1 MQNPVATF
9 KSPSGQSPGA
19 TLKARH
25 PQVDNDPD
33 CEDVAVSSDFEDVSP
48 CKLPVIMCAVCVC
61 AVLVAVLCVVC
72 RVSCVVCRV
81 LRAV

>member
-33 CEDVAVSSDFEDVSP
+33 CEDVAVSSDFEDVCPLQTS
-48 CKLPVIMCAVCVC
+48 CDDVCCVC